1 MPRLSNVEREGRQI
15 AIETIDSINQ
25 ALDYETSDEDLPERQ
40 TEPETPRRQRKETE
54 TPKPRQRK
62 KVLAVVQPSDEVT
75 EVVLSRPVKRRQVI
89 VYDDDVD
96 EPIEVIRRH
105 RKPGRPATQSKVV
118 VTAEPK
124 RLTAQDVKRRARE
137 LEVEELEALSK
148 KKIARRNDGSAD
160 GRSLAK
166 RTEAQMASA
175 RRLVE
180 ANRAR
185 RAARTQETSKGLAKA
200 VIEELAS
207 APPQSRPSVAPP
219 QPPQQPPQPP
229 QQPPSRFGA
238 KIRYLG

>member
-1 MPRLSNVEREGRQI
+1 MPRLSSVEREGK
-15 AIETIDSINQ
+15 AIVADATKKIYQ
-25 ALDYETSDEDLPERQ
+25 ALDYETSDEDLPEQ
-40 TEPETPRRQRKETE
+40 PEPEQPEPEQSK
-54 TPKPRQRK
+54 PKRQRK

-89 VYDDDVD
+89 VYADD

-105 RKPGRPATQSKVV
+105 RKPGRPATQQKVL
-118 VTAEPK
+118 VTDEPK

-148 KKIARRNDGSAD
+148 KKIARRRDGSAD

-166 RTEAQMASA
+166 RSEAQLESA

-185 RAARTQETSKGLAKA
+185 RAAKTQETSKGLAKA

-207 APPQSRPSVAPP
+207 APPQPRPA
-219 QPPQQPPQPP
+219 QQQPPQPP
-229 QQPPSRFGA
+229 QQTQQPPQQTPSRFA
-238 KIRYLG
+238 RSRYPG